1 VFHEPT
7 TGASSDIDQATKIAK
22 AMVTEYGMSARLGAV
37 KYGQE
42 HGDPFLGRS
51 MGHAVDYSLEVAHE
65 IDEEVR
71 ALIEAAH
78 TEAWEVLNTYRD
90 VLDELVVELLDKE
103 TLQRKDLE
111 RIFSRVE
118 KRPRI
123 TAFNDF
129 GDRVPSDKPPIKT
142 RGELAIER
150 GEPWPPVQEEPE
162 PTPVGAVG
170 GAKDLPKEANNGALP
185 NGLPSSGPYVPHEQ
199 GRPGGPPNYGAP
211 PGWRPATSP
220 QPDPDER
227 DGKN

>member
-1 VFHEPT
+1 
-7 TGASSDIDQATKIAK
+7 
-22 AMVTEYGMSARLGAV
+22 
-37 KYGQE
+37 
-42 HGDPFLGRS
+42 
-51 MGHAVDYSLEVAHE
+51 MGTAPDYSHEVAQG

-71 ALIEAAH
+71 KLIETAH

-90 VLDELVVELLDKE
+90 VLDDLVVELLDKE

-129 GDRVPSDKPPIKT
+129 GERVPSDKPPVKT

-170 GAKDLPKEANNGALP
+170 GAKDLPKEANNGSLP
-185 NGLPSSGPYVPHEQ
+185 NGLPPASYNPHAQDQ

-220 QPDPDER
+220 NQDPDDR
-227 DGKN
+227 DGKR

>member
-1 VFHEPT
+1 
-7 TGASSDIDQATKIAK
+7 
-22 AMVTEYGMSARLGAV
+22 
-37 KYGQE
+37 
-42 HGDPFLGRS
+42 
-51 MGHAVDYSLEVAHE
+51 MGTAPDYSHEVAQG

-71 ALIEAAH
+71 KLIEAAH

-90 VLDELVVELLDKE
+90 VLDELVVELLDRE

-170 GAKDLPKEANNGALP
+170 GANDLPKEANNGALP
-185 NGLPSSGPYVPHEQ
+185 NGLPPSSSQYNPAPQPERYDPHA
-199 GRPGGPPNYGAP
+199 GRPSSGPPNYGAP

-227 DGKN
+227 DGQR

>member
-1 VFHEPT
+1 
-7 TGASSDIDQATKIAK
+7 
-22 AMVTEYGMSARLGAV
+22 
-37 KYGQE
+37 
-42 HGDPFLGRS
+42 

-129 GDRVPSDKPPIKT
+129 GERVPSDKPPIKT

-150 GEPWPPVQEEPE
+150 GEP
-162 PTPVGAVG
+162 
-170 GAKDLPKEANNGALP
+170 
-185 NGLPSSGPYVPHEQ
+185 
-199 GRPGGPPNYGAP
+199 
-211 PGWRPATSP
+211 
-220 QPDPDER
+220 
-227 DGKN
+227 